1 MNRSHAWQVFAGFL
15 YSAKLAYLTIKNGA
29 NQMDRKVYLTRLER
43 IETHTPTVKSFF
55 LRLPPGERLEFKAG
69 QFISIHVP
77 KEGKMVRKPY
87 SIASSPSEIPLLEL
101 CVKWVK
107 NGFVSNSLFSCQE
120 GTAIPVDGPDGVFYL
135 RKPFKAGLVF
145 IGTGTGIAPLRSMIR
160 SLFQENYPGQ
170 AVLIFGVR
178 NETEILYEKEFR
190 QIEENHGNFR
200 FVPVISRPVNWNG
213 ETGYVQEKIDRYI
226 GDSAGKEVYVCG
238 LPPMVD
244 AVKEKLKSIGFERK
258 QIYYEK
264 YI

>member
-1 MNRSHAWQVFAGFL
+1 MPGRVLPTFHIQQNWHILPLKAGP
-15 YSAKLAYLTIKNGA
+15 
-29 NQMDRKVYLTRLER
+29 NQMDRKVYLTRLEK

-55 LRLPPGERLEFKAG
+55 LRLPPGEKLEFKAG
-69 QFISIHVP
+69 QFISLHVP

-87 SIASSPSEIPLLEL
+87 SIASSPSDTPLLEL
-101 CVKWVK
+101 CVKRVE
-107 NGFVSNSLFSCQE
+107 NGFVSNTLFSYRE
-120 GTAIPVDGPDGVFYL
+120 GAEISVDGPDGVFYL
-135 RKPFKAGLVF
+135 RKPFKADLVF

-178 NETEILYEKEFR
+178 NDTDILYEKEFR
-190 QIEENHGNFR
+190 QLEENHRHFK
-200 FVPVISRPVNWNG
+200 FVPVVSRPVNWKG

-238 LPPMVD
+238 LTPMVD

-258 QIYYEK
+258 QIFYEK